1 MSILSKFLSRFGIPE
16 THIDVPSAG
25 DFAKSIHEIA
35 TAHEV
40 HAALETR
47 GNMELARQLGDA
59 SDAYFAALD
68 NATSTL
74 GSAGAAVFVAL
85 LNGVGSDIAPA
96 YNRMRD
102 LTSQGQEW
110 LAQNAA
116 APPEPQ
122 SPPLA

>member
-1 MSILSKFLSRFGIPE
+1 MSILSKLLSRFGIPE
-16 THIDVPSAG
+16 AHIDVPSVG
-25 DFAKSIHEIA
+25 DIAKSIHEIA

-40 HAALETR
+40 HAALESR
-47 GNMELARQLGDA
+47 GNTSLSTQLGDA

-74 GSAGAAVFVAL
+74 GSAGGAVFVAL

-102 LTSQGQEW
+102 LTAQGQAW
-110 LAQNAA
+110 LAQPVT
-116 APPEPQ
+116 PPE
-122 SPPLA
+122 SVAVPLV